1 MNKNEK
7 LQNYIDFQNKF
18 NRMKDIVGEWQVE
31 YAVEKFKP
39 LMDDGFDGNDIIEY
53 FTVKLIDYIN
63 NKYEPTKVE
72 DTTPYQ
78 ERIKEVANGRK

>member
-7 LQNYIDFQNKF
+7 LQNYIDLQTKF
-18 NRMKDIVGEWQVE
+18 NRMTEIVSEWQFE

-39 LMDDGFDGNDIIEY
+39 LIDDGFDGNDIIQY
-53 FTVKLIDYIN
+53 FTVKLIDYID

-78 ERIKEVANGRK
+78 ERIKEIADGGK